1 MTNKTGQLD
10 VSACGEVTLYRL
22 TLADG
27 KETYT
32 LVLPEEIHF
41 TPVDGQLE
49 SHLEMI
55 AKEIAECIEAA
66 AQGFEETGADND

>member
-10 VSACGEVTLYRL
+10 ISACGDVTLYRL

-32 LVLPEEIHF
+32 LVLPEEVHF
-41 TPVDGQLE
+41 TPGEIQLE
-49 SHLEMI
+49 KHLEMI
-55 AKEIAECIEAA
+55 AKKVAECIEATA
-66 AQGFEETGADND
+66 YGFEETGADDD